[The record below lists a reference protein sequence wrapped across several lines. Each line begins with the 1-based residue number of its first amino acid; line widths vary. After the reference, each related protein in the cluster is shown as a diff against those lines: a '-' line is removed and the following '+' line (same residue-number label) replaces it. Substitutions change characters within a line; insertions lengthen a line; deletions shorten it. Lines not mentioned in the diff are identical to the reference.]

1 MTVTVGTHA
10 AFALATARRI
20 LTQLKHDR
28 RTVAMMVL
36 LPSLLMI
43 LLRYVFNSEQAFSA
57 AAPALLAVFPFAIM
71 FIVTSITTLRE
82 RTTGT
87 LERLMTM
94 PIGKF
99 DLLFGYAIAFGVVAV
114 VQVLVAAGISLAWL
128 GMEITGSVW
137 LLMLIAVLDALLGT
151 ALGLLASA
159 FARTE
164 FQAVQFMPAI
174 VMPQVLLCGLFAP
187 RDSMTPVL
195 EWLSNIMP
203 LSYAV
208 DALAQVTHSASVDGT
223 LVRNLLIVAGCAVL
237 AIVLGSAT
245 LRRRTP

>member
-1 MTVTVGTHA
+1 MSVGLT
-10 AFALATARRI
+10 LATTRRI
-20 LTQLKHDR
+20 LTQLRHDR
-28 RTVAMMVL
+28 RTVAMLVLVPTVL
-36 LPSLLMI
+36 LV
-43 LLRYVFNSEQAFSA
+43 LLRFVFNDERAFSA

-82 RTTGT
+82 RLTAT

-94 PIGKF
+94 PIGKL
-99 DLLFGYAIAFGVVAV
+99 DLLFGYAIAFGLLAA
-114 VQVLVAAGISLAWL
+114 VQVLVAAGVSLTWL
-128 GMEITGSVW
+128 GLEIDGSVW
-137 LLMLIAVLDALLGT
+137 LLVIIAILDALLGT
-151 ALGLLASA
+151 ALGLFVSA

-174 VMPQVLLCGLFAP
+174 VMPQILLCGLFAA

-195 EWLSNIMP
+195 EWLSDVMP

-208 DALAQVTHSASVDGT
+208 DALTQVTHSADVDPT
-223 LVRNLLIVAGCAVL
+223 LVRNLVIVAGCVL
-237 AIVLGSAT
+237 LALVLGAAT

>member
-1 MTVTVGTHA
+1 MNATLT
-10 AFALATARRI
+10 LATARRI
-20 LTQLKHDR
+20 LTQLRHDR
-28 RTVAMMVL
+28 RTVALLVL
-36 LPSLLMI
+36 MPSFLLI

-82 RTTGT
+82 RTTAT

-94 PIGKF
+94 PIAKL

-114 VQVLVAAGISLAWL
+114 LQVLVAAGISLTWL
-128 GMEITGSVW
+128 GLEIGGSVW
-137 LLMLIAVLDALLGT
+137 LLLLIAVLDALLGT
-151 ALGLLASA
+151 ALGLFASA

-164 FQAVQFMPAI
+164 FQAVQFMPAF

-187 RDSMTPVL
+187 REEMTPVL
-195 EWLSNIMP
+195 EWLSNVMP

-208 DALAQVTHSASVDGT
+208 DALAQVTHSSDVDAT
-223 LVRNLLIVAGCAVL
+223 LLRNLTIVAGCALL
-237 AIVLGSAT
+237 ALVLGAAT

>member
-1 MTVTVGTHA
+1 MNATLT
-10 AFALATARRI
+10 LATARRI
-20 LTQLKHDR
+20 LAQLRHDR
-28 RTVAMMVL
+28 RTVALMILMPSVL
-36 LPSLLMI
+36 LI

-82 RTTGT
+82 RTTET

-94 PIGKF
+94 PIAKL
-99 DLLFGYAIAFGVVAV
+99 DLLFGYAIAFGVVAI
-114 VQVLVAAGISLAWL
+114 VQVLVAAGISLTWL
-128 GMEITGSVW
+128 GLEIDGSVG
-137 LLMLIAVLDALLGT
+137 LLLLIAVLDALLGT

-174 VMPQVLLCGLFAP
+174 VMPQILLCGLFAP
-187 RDSMTPVL
+187 RDSMADVL
-195 EWLSNIMP
+195 HWLSNVMP

-208 DALAQVTHSASVDGT
+208 DALTQVTHSSDVDAT
-223 LVRNLLIVAGCAVL
+223 LVRNLVIVAGCAVL
-237 AIVLGSAT
+237 ALVLGAAT

>member
-1 MTVTVGTHA
+1 VNMT
-10 AFALATARRI
+10 FALATARRI
-20 LTQLKHDR
+20 LTQLRHDH

-36 LPSLLMI
+36 VPSLLMI
-43 LLRYVFNSEQAFSA
+43 LLRYVFNTEQAFSA

-82 RTTGT
+82 RTTAT

-99 DLLFGYAIAFGVVAV
+99 DLLAGYAIAFGLVAV
-114 VQVLVAAGISLAWL
+114 LQVLVATGISLTWL
-128 GMEITGSVW
+128 GLEIDGSVW
-137 LLMLIAVLDALLGT
+137 LLMLIAALDALLGT
-151 ALGLLASA
+151 ALGLFASA

-174 VMPQVLLCGLFAP
+174 VMPQILLCGLFAP

-195 EWLSNIMP
+195 EWLSNVMP

-208 DALAQVTHSASVDGT
+208 DALESVTRSNELDG
-223 LVRNLLIVAGCAVL
+223 VFARNLVIVAGSGVL
-237 AIVLGSAT
+237 ALILGAAT

>member
-1 MTVTVGTHA
+1 MNATLT
-10 AFALATARRI
+10 LATTRRI
-20 LTQLKHDR
+20 LTQLSHDR
-28 RTVAMMVL
+28 RTVALMVL
-36 LPSLLMI
+36 MPSFLLI

-82 RTTGT
+82 RTTAT

-94 PIGKF
+94 PIAKL

-114 VQVLVAAGISLAWL
+114 LQVLVAAGISLTWL
-128 GMEITGSVW
+128 GLEIGGSVW
-137 LLMLIAVLDALLGT
+137 LLLLIAVLDALLGT
-151 ALGLLASA
+151 ALGLFASA

-164 FQAVQFMPAI
+164 FQAVQFMPAF

-187 RDSMTPVL
+187 REEMTPVL
-195 EWLSNIMP
+195 EWLSNVMP

-208 DALAQVTHSASVDGT
+208 DALAQVTHSSDVDAT
-223 LVRNLLIVAGCAVL
+223 LLRNLTIVAGCALL
-237 AIVLGSAT
+237 ALVLGAAT

>member
-1 MTVTVGTHA
+1 M
-10 AFALATARRI
+10 I
-20 LTQLKHDR
+20 
-28 RTVAMMVL
+28 L
-36 LPSLLMI
+36 LPSLLMV
-43 LLRYVFNSEQAFSA
+43 LLRYVFDSPQAFSA

-82 RTTGT
+82 RTTAT

-99 DLLFGYAIAFGVVAV
+99 DLLLGYAIAFGVVAV
-114 VQVLVAAGISLAWL
+114 LQVVVAVGISLTWL
-128 GMEITGSVW
+128 GLEIGGSIW

-151 ALGLLASA
+151 ALGLFASA

-187 RDSMTPVL
+187 RESMTPVL
-195 EWLSNIMP
+195 EWLSNVMP

-208 DALAQVTHSASVDGT
+208 NALQSVTRSNELDGVFIRD
-223 LVRNLLIVAGCAVL
+223 LVVVAGCGVVAL
-237 AIVLGSAT
+237 VLGAAT

>member
-1 MTVTVGTHA
+1 MNVTFT
-10 AFALATARRI
+10 LATARRI
-20 LTQLKHDR
+20 LTQLRHDH

-36 LPSLLMI
+36 VPSLLMV
-43 LLRYVFNSEQAFSA
+43 LLRYVFNTEQAFSA

-82 RTTGT
+82 RTTAT

-99 DLLFGYAIAFGVVAV
+99 DLLLGYAIAFGVVAV
-114 VQVLVAAGISLAWL
+114 LQVLVATVLSLTLL
-128 GMEITGSVW
+128 GLVIDGSVW

-195 EWLSNIMP
+195 EWLSNVMP

-208 DALAQVTHSASVDGT
+208 DALESVTRSNELDGV
-223 LVRNLLIVAGCAVL
+223 LARNLVIVAGSGVL
-237 AIVLGSAT
+237 ALILGAAT